1 MEINTRVSLT
11 QAKSLTY
18 VFFSNTKVAPMLLS
32 ERRKIASAVLSSIGT
47 VAAKNAPLGD
57 SLISANLSF
66 LI

>member
-18 VFFSNTKVAPMLLS
+18 VFFSSTKVAPMLLS
-32 ERRKIASAVLSSIGT
+32 ERRTIASAVLSSIGT